1 MLSGFEFFK
10 IYHSL
15 QLHFSSSG
23 YDVLKYNGKTNIT
36 YERFEHRRDKMRFDS
51 FAHKLIGKNKAG
63 HFCIANLV
71 YGSKQFVYEPYDDA
85 YEVYL
90 QWRKVRES
98 ITRTFEKDV
107 SYLNTLVSS
116 RATFDIF
123 AKTKKGNHP
132 PILQVALGGQVS
144 IETLCILDKE
154 HREFFDNWSDMC
166 QNDPYIDKVLLKWK
180 KYQPFVAYDADRIK
194 PILTGAIF

>member
-15 QLHFSSSG
+15 HLHFTSKN
-23 YDVLKYNGKTNIT
+23 YDVLKYNGKTNVS
-36 YERFEHRRDKMRFDS
+36 YDAFERRNDKMRFDS

-71 YGSKQFVYEPYDDA
+71 YGNSQFIYKPFDDS

-90 QWRKVRES
+90 QWRKIRES
-98 ITRTFEKDV
+98 MTRTFEKDV
-107 SYLNTLVSS
+107 EYLNKLAGS
-116 RATFDIF
+116 RPAFDLF
-123 AKTKKGNHP
+123 AKTKKGNLP
-132 PILQVALGGQVS
+132 PVLQVALGDH
-144 IETLCILDKE
+144 ITPETLCILDKE
-154 HREFFDNWSDMC
+154 HKEFFDNWSEIC
-166 QNDPYIDKVLLKWK
+166 QNDPYVDKVLLKWK